1 MKTKNRPRRQAK
13 KRKNEYKKT
22 PRGRKFNPWV
32 YKYFDVTADHRRDND
47 DRTLLDV
54 DTRAIGG
61 RK

>member
-32 YKYFDVTADHRRDND
+32 YKYFDCTGGIND
-47 DRTLLDV
+47 
-54 DTRAIGG
+54 G
-61 RK
+61 RKEEG